1 MRQKKKT
8 GAFVHHKYSI
18 LKIMIKEMDDLVFI
32 NSFHK
37 RIARHHVLGV

>member
-8 GAFVHHKYSI
+8 GAFVHHKYSNF
-18 LKIMIKEMDDLVFI
+18 KIMIKEMDDLVFI
-32 NSFHK
+32 NSFRK